1 MSKLSC
7 CGGACALFCALPGAC
22 LPPVDPQTLTEH
34 LLEPVRSIE
43 FADQINDWEQLDDQH
58 VVLRSS
64 SQNQYLIT
72 LRSRC
77 LGLNW
82 ARNVGVTMSNNTIWA
97 GFDALTV
104 DGNQCEIEMINP
116 LGSPRTLSTSATRSA
131 GSAPGS

>member
-1 MSKLSC
+1 
-7 CGGACALFCALPGAC
+7 LFCALPAAS
-22 LPPVDPQTLTEH
+22 LPPVDPQALTEH

-43 FADQINDWEQLDDQH
+43 SADQINDWEQLDDQH

-72 LRSRC
+72 LKSRC

-116 LGSPRTLSTSATRSA
+116 LGSPRTLSTSATMSA
-131 GSAPGS
+131 GNAPGS

>member
-1 MSKLSC
+1 MTNLSLC
-7 CGGACALFCALPGAC
+7 VGACALFCALPAAS
-22 LPPVDPQTLTEH
+22 LPPVDGHTQALAER

-43 FADQINDWEQLDDQH
+43 SANQINDWEQLDDQH

-72 LRSRC
+72 LKSRC

-97 GFDALTV
+97 GFDAITV
-104 DGNQCEIEMINP
+104 DGNQCEIKMINP
-116 LGSPRTLSTSATRSA
+116 LESP
-131 GSAPGS
+131 